1 MKFNLFL
8 FFLTFV
14 LVIAT
19 ASAAPTGT
27 NDGRHL
33 DKRISCEAAG
43 EFGCKISCGSP
54 LGNGICCPCSNIAR
68 REICTCEGKCGD
80 PIIC

>member
-27 NDGRHL
+27 NDGGDL
-33 DKRISCEAAG
+33 DKRIT
-43 EFGCKISCGSP
+43 SCGIDELACKASCGFP
-54 LGNGICCPCSNIAR
+54 FHDGICCPCSNIPG
-68 REICTCEGKCGD
+68 REVCTCEGKCGD